1 MIPCSSSNVPGL
13 YFMKP
18 KIVLILRMLIKYIM
32 TSPMAMKSALS
43 LSLPFEQRMMT
54 AKMNDCFMAV
64 HPHTIF
70 APLPLAK
77 VTTLSGVIVAPKP
90 RRFSNELDRYV
101 VLSIAHWKR
110 NSTFHLPNS
119 IISLW

>member
-1 MIPCSSSNVPGL
+1 
-13 YFMKP
+13 
-18 KIVLILRMLIKYIM
+18 
-32 TSPMAMKSALS
+32 MAMKSALS
-43 LSLPFEQRMMT
+43 FSLPFEQRMMT

-90 RRFSNELDRYV
+90 RMLSSELDRYV

-110 NSTFHLPNS
+110 NPFAEQHYLLVVIVALETEFPDS
-119 IISLW
+119 ISHEQHDDENDNVSYRILL